1 MSAAARF
8 PDLVADCPQ
17 RTYAIL
23 TKYDA
28 LRSFVNSKPASFT
41 PLQYENAQIYTN
53 TLLDSFVSYKSLYKR
68 LGEQIFGVQSKTLEI
83 IPWGEM
89 EKRELK
95 QPDSQ
100 ELAKNKDEASGV
112 QQSQKENF
120 HFDASLQGLSE
131 ARTAIRRQMARIVN
145 EVDLIEKRPKIA
157 TDEDHAE
164 PYQSPVAFEAR
175 IAKVE
180 VPERLRV
187 KGTPLSGQRIAAKPL
202 TDNEKQQQIKDEEAL
217 DAAPLYTEVDKR
229 KLLEAEIEKFE
240 KLLAENPSLGQHF
253 RASSAAGDRSR
264 GEPFNNLEYLKS
276 DWSIRS
282 IRTEMANGALVY
294 LAVSYSN
301 GILVEKG
308 AVSKILSCQKTILKI
323 LTNRSLVS
331 SHESRHSALS
341 FLVNELTQLRSSTA
355 RKRKTTKIRM
365 MRQRKSLVF
374 VSSRI
379 EVGP

>member
-1 MSAAARF
+1 MEQQWDIQSLMAAAARF

-28 LRSFVNSKPASFT
+28 LRSFVASKPASFT

-83 IPWGEM
+83 ISWGEN
-89 EKRELK
+89 EKARLK
-95 QPDSQ
+95 KQDSQ
-100 ELAKNKDEASGV
+100 TRAKDKDEATGLRKY
-112 QQSQKENF
+112 QEETF
-120 HFDASLQGLSE
+120 YFEASLQGLSE
-131 ARTAIRRQMARIVN
+131 ARTAIRHQMARIVN
-145 EVDLIEKRPKIA
+145 EVDLIEKDPKLA

-187 KGTPLSGQRIAAKPL
+187 KGSPLSGRRIAAKPL
-202 TDNEKQQQIKDEEAL
+202 TDDEQQQQIKDEEAL
-217 DAAPLYTEVDKR
+217 DAAPLYTEIKAFDD
-229 KLLEAEIEKFE
+229 
-240 KLLAENPSLGQHF
+240 LLADNPSLGQHF
-253 RASSAAGDRSR
+253 RASGAAGDRSQ
-264 GEPFNNLEYLKS
+264 GEPFNNLDYLKS
-276 DWSIRS
+276 DWTIRS
-282 IRTEMANGALVY
+282 IRTEMASGALVY

-308 AVSKILSCQKTILKI
+308 AVSKLLSC
-323 LTNRSLVS
+323 
-331 SHESRHSALS
+331 
-341 FLVNELTQLRSSTA
+341 
-355 RKRKTTKIRM
+355 
-365 MRQRKSLVF
+365 
-374 VSSRI
+374 
-379 EVGP
+379 